1 MNVTDCVARLKDH
14 GERADRTGLLGN
26 MVDII
31 NLLDKPEFDESVENE
46 VFMWQLVV
54 RDDMKKPLDLAEELQ
69 SICQ

>member
-1 MNVTDCVARLKDH
+1 
-14 GERADRTGLLGN
+14 